1 MKNIKST
8 GLLDYWISS
17 PSPWGS
23 HACRGNGTARHL
35 TRLGRS
41 NHLFIM
47 AALGLKSVLL
57 ATCAL
62 VISGDKMASKPNI
75 LFILVDDLG
84 FAEVGFNR
92 DVADPEVKT
101 PNVDALVNT
110 IAWHAAVTINATLC
124 PENSVFINLHPNNPG
139 SRWNTIDSALCTP
152 VLHPIKN
159 QSSIRTLTC
168 SH

>member
-1 MKNIKST
+1 
-8 GLLDYWISS
+8 
-17 PSPWGS
+17 
-23 HACRGNGTARHL
+23 
-35 TRLGRS
+35 
-41 NHLFIM
+41 M

-62 VISGDKMASKPNI
+62 VISGDQMASKPNI

-110 IAWHAAVTINATLC
+110 IA
-124 PENSVFINLHPNNPG
+124 
-139 SRWNTIDSALCTP
+139 
-152 VLHPIKN
+152 
-159 QSSIRTLTC
+159 
-168 SH
+168 